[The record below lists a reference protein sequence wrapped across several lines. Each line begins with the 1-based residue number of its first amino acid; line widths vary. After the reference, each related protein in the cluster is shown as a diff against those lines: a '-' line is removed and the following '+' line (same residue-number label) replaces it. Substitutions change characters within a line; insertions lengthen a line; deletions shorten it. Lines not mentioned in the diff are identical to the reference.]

1 MTVRPWSPTV
11 ARKAILGPFDASEPV
26 MHGEVLS
33 SFPVPTFS
41 RHECLEFQRFAGMKQ
56 GSIDMCRF
64 RFELF
69 AMT

>member
-1 MTVRPWSPTV
+1 MYAQIGYRAFVRPRV
-11 ARKAILGPFDASEPV
+11 IAGHSEPV